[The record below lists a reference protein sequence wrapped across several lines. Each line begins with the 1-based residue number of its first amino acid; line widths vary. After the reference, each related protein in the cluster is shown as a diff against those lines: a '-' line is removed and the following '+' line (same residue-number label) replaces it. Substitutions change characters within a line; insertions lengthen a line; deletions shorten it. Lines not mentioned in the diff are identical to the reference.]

1 VTLAGTSRIGYREVY
16 VIDCQPATGT
26 VDRVYIDAK
35 TYLPAR
41 MNSVV
46 TLGTISAPV
55 EIYLDDWREV
65 DGIKIPFIMTQRFPR
80 LTLSFTVTEVKHNVP
95 IDAKL
100 FEPTP

>member
-1 VTLAGTSRIGYREVY
+1 
-16 VIDCQPATGT
+16 
-26 VDRVYIDAK
+26 
-35 TYLPAR
+35 
-41 MNSVV
+41 
-46 TLGTISAPV
+46 
-55 EIYLDDWREV
+55 V